1 MTDETKNEAGPE
13 RNADKTIEI
22 DELARRLM
30 DLWQDQVTAI
40 TANPDLAA
48 QMSRLMAAMPP
59 LNIGASQLK
68 ESSTDSV
75 PISDITKAW
84 AYMVERWVGQG
95 WWKEASNGNAKSGT
109 TQTSA
114 TGTATAAP
122 SSELGHGKLDEFEHR
137 LTVIEQRLEQLA
149 KLKPKRGS
157 FNKSSSQRKP
167 RRTRATDQPS

>member
-68 ESSTDSV
+68 ESSLLYPGLYVMSGIRISSPGCPCNSSFSV
-75 PISDITKAW
+75 IKIFATLLRS
-84 AYMVERWVGQG
+84 
-95 WWKEASNGNAKSGT
+95 AKI
-109 TQTSA
+109 
-114 TGTATAAP
+114 
-122 SSELGHGKLDEFEHR
+122 
-137 LTVIEQRLEQLA
+137 V
-149 KLKPKRGS
+149 
-157 FNKSSSQRKP
+157 NK
-167 RRTRATDQPS
+167 